1 MPEYRRE
8 EEIRMRSL
16 ASKYNIP
23 FETLFV
29 GDIRGDVSNYVGRRR
44 WWSDSQID
52 HIEKHLKEG
61 GSLEK
66 LRDLQISM
74 WPVNT
79 TADIINELRERDLQ
93 GGDGSGSD
101 GAAGS
106 AGRGVTDEEK
116 LARAAQQERDIK
128 NRRHLAYPD
137 QNEGGISVADIKAVG
152 ERERAAREGQS
163 TLESA
168 LEGLGEQGAAPSLEQ
183 DMPAAPSQSGRGET
197 ISTPLIPGGGNQV
210 MPAPSLTQ
218 GMPAPPMPEGGN
230 QPTITERRRDS
241 LSDPNRMTAMDQR
254 RIVAS
259 EQGADR
265 RTYQLLRRAYQGHA
279 RAGRGRRGDP
289 DANMRAL
296 EIFQGARGMGMNL
309 SQAYQQ
315 RPREGQVRANLSGMS
330 QSTDVEQARAIRR
343 QQNFFD
349 QR

>member
-1 MPEYRRE
+1 MDTLLSQFASREKEQREQREARSRQDMPEYRRE

-116 LARAAQQERDIK
+116 LARAAQQERDIE

-163 TLESA
+163 GLDTA
-168 LEGLGEQGAAPSLEQ
+168 LQNLGQPMPAPSLEQ
-183 DMPAAPSQSGRGET
+183 G
-197 ISTPLIPGGGNQV
+197 
-210 MPAPSLTQ
+210 MPAPSLER
-218 GMPAPPMPEGGN
+218 GMPAAPMPEGGN

-241 LSDPNRMTAMDQR
+241 LADPNRMTAMDQR

-296 EIFQGARGMGMNL
+296 EIFQGANAMGMNL

-315 RPREGQVRANLSGMS
+315 GPREGQVRANLSAMS
-330 QSTDVEQARAIRR
+330 QATDAQQARAIRR

-349 QR
+349 RR